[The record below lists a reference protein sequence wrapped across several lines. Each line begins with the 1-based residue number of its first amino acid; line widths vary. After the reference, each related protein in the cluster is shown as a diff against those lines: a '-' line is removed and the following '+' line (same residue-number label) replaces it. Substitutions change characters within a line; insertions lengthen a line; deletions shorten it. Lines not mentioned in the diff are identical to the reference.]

1 MDEKEIKEFQKK
13 QEELITVLRETVETA
28 EKKGKE
34 NDAVVQGT
42 IEHLNKKLDGLE
54 EKNQV
59 LVTKQLED
67 EKIVIAREDEL
78 KGRIDEMEKKAARI
92 GAGGEDNAA
101 LKAEIKAFE
110 TFVTKGDKGIS
121 PEEFKY
127 LRTDVDTDGGY
138 LAPLETSNDIIK
150 RITEVS
156 PVRGLVRVRTTSRRG
171 IEIPKRTGIPTA
183 YRVGQGVQD
192 TQSQSSYGMET
203 INVERVTVDIP
214 ISIEM
219 LADAAFSM
227 ESEINMDAGD
237 AFARTEGLEF
247 ISGTGVGEMQG
258 ILTNADVGETVS
270 GLANAITADS
280 LITISGT
287 LKDGYIGRYLL
298 NRTSMAIIR
307 TLKDGTGQYLWQNG
321 LAAGLPSTINGE
333 QYVSA
338 IDMPDIAAGNYPV
351 AYGDF
356 ARAYTMVDHTST
368 TLLRDP
374 YTLGREGKVLFIMHR
389 RNGGKVV
396 LAEAIKKLKI
406 SA

>member
-1 MDEKEIKEFQKK
+1 MDQVEFKK
-13 QEELITVLRETVETA
+13 FQEEQIKVITELRETVEKK
-28 EKKGKE
+28 EKEGKE
-34 NDAVVQGT
+34 KDATV
-42 IEHLNKKLDGLE
+42 LAKE
-54 EKNQV
+54 EKLNTRLDELETKNQA
-59 LVTKQLED
+59 LVAKQLEEEKAFAAKD
-67 EKIVIAREDEL
+67 EELRARI
-78 KGRIDEMEKKAARI
+78 GEMEKKAARI
-92 GAGGEDNAA
+92 GAGGSNDEA
-101 LKAEIKAFE
+101 LKAEVKAFNA
-110 TFVTKGDKGIS
+110 FLTKGIVG
-121 PEEFKY
+121 PEELKY
-127 LRTDVDTDGGY
+127 LRTDVDVEGGY
-138 LAPLETSNDIIK
+138 LAPMEMSNDIIK

-156 PVRGLVRVRTTSRRG
+156 PVRSLVRLRTTSRRG

-192 TQSQSSYGMET
+192 TQSQSAYGMET

-219 LADAAFSM
+219 LSDAAFSM

-247 ISGTGVGEMQG
+247 ISGSGVGEMEG
-258 ILTNADVGETVS
+258 ILTNASVAETVS

-287 LKDGYIGRYLL
+287 LKDGYVGRYLL
-298 NRTSMAIIR
+298 NRVTLATIR
-307 TLKDGTGQYLWQNG
+307 TLKDGSGQYVWQNG
-321 LAAGLPSTINGE
+321 LAAGLPSTINGD

-338 IDMPDIAAGNYPV
+338 IDMPNIGAGLYPV

-406 SA
+406 SV